1 MKAKKLSVKD
11 MAILAVA
18 AGFAWS
24 KLGLGVAVA
33 DVAPAIVGKQTDFPD
48 CGPGERLHW
57 DGKNYVCV
65 VKL

>member
-24 KLGLGVAVA
+24 KLGLGIAVA
-33 DVAPAIVGKQTDFPD
+33 EVAPALVRPSCPRGKIWD
-48 CGPGERLHW
+48 ERTQQCIPLQ
-57 DGKNYVCV
+57 
-65 VKL
+65 L

>member
-24 KLGLGVAVA
+24 KLGLGVAVSEL
-33 DVAPAIVGKQTDFPD
+33 APVLTDPCPD
-48 CGPGERLHW
+48 G
-57 DGKNYVCV
+57 YVMHEGRCTLKRHV
-65 VKL
+65 TG